1 MGDLDRSAY
10 VHLKIIKL
18 KLSTEVKYRDIRVKK
33 CIRANDALNDFEYS
47 DTLWT
52 TPATI
57 RYRKAHL
64 QHRSSPGRYLG
75 PSGSSR
81 ARLSRLVWHN
91 FHRRKSSLESGTR
104 SLTVFPIQNKPV
116 LTGILTESA

>member
-64 QHRSSPGRYLG
+64 LHDYLKMIIMMTTVHFLHRVIRVP
-75 PSGSSR
+75 
-81 ARLSRLVWHN
+81 
-91 FHRRKSSLESGTR
+91 
-104 SLTVFPIQNKPV
+104 
-116 LTGILTESA
+116 